1 MAESGRSC
9 NRRSCISCA
18 VSCDLDYRNLASLPE
33 SDKPTSR
40 PLSGPRP
47 RSGPGRSRAPAA
59 ERLKEHLGV
68 PSIRRSPRV
77 RPLIESRPE
86 KIRPATSVAVRNPA
100 RTVSPQLIFHAG
112 ARPVGRRD
120 RTSAVNETRHSV
132 ARAGWAGDLTP
143 ALLRKANSQNRR
155 AAISKRKGRIP
166 GGQARSHLT
175 SWFLSSDAAGQMA
188 VI

>member
-1 MAESGRSC
+1 MSPA
-9 NRRSCISCA
+9 
-18 VSCDLDYRNLASLPE
+18 L

-40 PLSGPRP
+40 PLRGPRP
-47 RSGPGRSRAPAA
+47 RSGPGRSRAWPLPPA
-59 ERLKEHLGV
+59 RICLGV
-68 PSIRRSPRV
+68 ELFRRSPPV
-77 RPLIESRPE
+77 RTHRFASL
-86 KIRPATSVAVRNPA
+86 KTNRPATSVAVRNPA

-155 AAISKRKGRIP
+155 AAISKRKGVEKTFLKFEFHVCF
-166 GGQARSHLT
+166 GMRS
-175 SWFLSSDAAGQMA
+175 
-188 VI
+188 